1 MQAVGGLSLTAGDVE
16 QEVLHPTLVENP
28 QHLECVWNNA
38 FDLAKY
44 VNADVEFVNAV
55 TAGGSVKFLS
65 AL

>member
-38 FDLAKY
+38 LILPKMSLYNRDKVMMTDGIDCSLW
-44 VNADVEFVNAV
+44 
-55 TAGGSVKFLS
+55 
-65 AL
+65 